1 MTFFTLKL
9 SGVVLAIFFISSTTF
24 ADRSIDDKLN
34 SIETKVDYLI
44 TLVKDR
50 NDTGNPGSN
59 VYKATS
65 QVDANCIQD
74 LHNKSR
80 YGADWPTVYNYID
93 KCRAVPLNQEGCKI
107 ISGSTNSAC
116 VTTSVKISS
125 YGADNTVM
133 QNLSEKCKTVDM
145 VCKF

>member
-74 LHNKSR
+74 LHNKSCFR
-80 YGADWPTVYNYID
+80 
-93 KCRAVPLNQEGCKI
+93 
-107 ISGSTNSAC
+107 
-116 VTTSVKISS
+116 
-125 YGADNTVM
+125 
-133 QNLSEKCKTVDM
+133 
-145 VCKF
+145 